1 MNQRDDKMSHEKLR
15 QTQKF
20 LLDPETNPFDIEKD
34 LRGIRRKVRL
44 YFFAQAAIA
53 VAGGISAVIAEMT
66 RSPQWVVTI
75 IVFVVA
81 FFGLPVL
88 YVLYED
94 ATTSRCPNCGS
105 DFFKKKPWFMGWDM
119 FIEQR
124 FMYCFVENKC
134 QSCRISM
141 NFKTS

>member
-34 LRGIRRKVRL
+34 LRGIQRKVRL

-75 IVFVVA
+75 TVFVVA
-81 FFGLPVL
+81 FFGLPV
-88 YVLYED
+88 
-94 ATTSRCPNCGS
+94 
-105 DFFKKKPWFMGWDM
+105 
-119 FIEQR
+119 
-124 FMYCFVENKC
+124 
-134 QSCRISM
+134 
-141 NFKTS
+141 